1 LEGDQDEDLSAKRGN
16 YKGKKGSTGRLNR
29 PELEFGEGFAEI
41 DSAGEAS
48 DDSDPQYYKPGKKAP
63 RQVQER
69 GPDKRDGLQN
79 MASELGFG
87 VDRGETMDL
96 DMGDLGPTKV
106 AEKYVKPRPTDKR
119 DLNDSEFEMEEITD
133 DEEIAE
139 IKKKEEAKREEDRR
153 NLRGMQSELG
163 LSDWVEPQQ
172 EERPKK
178 MSEPMMAMHKPEI
191 KAQGHDYYMAGKEVI
206 HEESTP
212 DNAKMIYGNPIN
224 IPGHKDRDRNRIRQG
239 ARELAGD
246 QFGEKGYQ
254 NNFLDGG
261 EGDDYDDARS
271 DASNISGKGRK
282 KNRLIQGALDMGVGK
297 FDEDCY
303 DFRESMD
310 DRDEY
315 GNIREIPKEKKRE
328 QRKIM
333 QGARDVL
340 DGRSRRDV
348 GFMPDPNDPNTD
360 DL

>member
-48 DDSDPQYYKPGKKAP
+48 SDSDPQYFKPGKKDP

-87 VDRGETMDL
+87 VDRGETFDM

-106 AEKYVKPRPTDKR
+106 VEKYFKPWLTDIRP
-119 DLNDSEFEMEEITD
+119 LNDSGFETEEITD

-153 NLRGMQSELG
+153 NLKGMQSELG
-163 LSDWVEPQQ
+163 LSDWVEPQP
-172 EERPKK
+172 EARPQKR
-178 MSEPMMAMHKPEI
+178 SELTMAMHKPEI
-191 KAQGHDYYMAGKEVI
+191 KVQGHDYYMAGKEVI
-206 HEESTP
+206 YEESTP
-212 DNAKMIYGNPIN
+212 KNADMIYGDPIN

-254 NNFLDGG
+254 NNFLAGG
-261 EGDDYDDARS
+261 EDDYDDARS
-271 DASNISGKGRK
+271 NASDMEGKGRK
-282 KNRLIQGALDMGVGK
+282 KNRLIQGALDMGVGR
-297 FDEDCY
+297 FDEESY
-303 DFRESMD
+303 DFRESPD

-315 GNIREIPKEKKRE
+315 GNMREIPKEKKRE
-328 QRKIM
+328 QRKII
-333 QGARDVL
+333 QGAKDML